1 MDYII
6 RGIAVSMDLDPD
18 KVTNSLQD
26 AAIQAEILKKFA
38 KPLPEA
44 PQGAVPQ
51 SGGQAPAP
59 QGQAPTGPQDSSG
72 GGGGNIGTGSA
83 PAPGEQG
90 FTGTQQ
96 Q

>member
-1 MDYII
+1 VQFPS
-6 RGIAVSMDLDPD
+6 RVVKS
-18 KVTNSLQD
+18 
-26 AAIQAEILKKFA
+26 
-38 KPLPEA
+38 
-44 PQGAVPQ
+44 
-51 SGGQAPAP
+51 PAP
-59 QGQAPTGPQDSSG
+59 QGQAPTGPQDASG